1 MECAVLFADV
11 AGSTALYEVLGD
23 ERAFALVERCL
34 AVMGDCT
41 AAAGGRVVKTI
52 GDAVMAVFGHAD
64 AAATAAIAMQEGVD
78 RLGPQ
83 EGVRLRLRIGLHAG
97 MVVERDG
104 DVFGD
109 TVNLASRLCDLASKG
124 QIVVAEET
132 ARRLGAALAAR
143 LRPLFS
149 VPVKGKETE
158 VALVEIG
165 WQPPGA
171 ERTLIAAP
179 RAAAP
184 AAHALLK
191 LRLDDRHVEMGPAR
205 RKVTIGRD
213 LEADFPIRDRSASR
227 AHATIERRRERF
239 VLADHSSNGTFVT
252 FDGRPEMKVQHEE
265 LTLVGRGWIAFG
277 QPRAEAV
284 QVAEFQTTE
293 A

>member
-34 AVMGDCT
+34 AAMGDCT
-41 AAAGGRVVKTI
+41 AEAGGRVVKTI
-52 GDAVMAVFGHAD
+52 GDAVMSVFPSAD
-64 AAATAAIAMQEGVD
+64 AAAGAAIAMQERVD
-78 RLGPQ
+78 RMGPQ
-83 EGVRLRLRIGLHAG
+83 EGVRLRLRIGFHFG
-97 MVVERDG
+97 PVVERDG

-109 TVNLASRLCDLASKG
+109 TVNLASRLGDLASKG
-124 QIVVAEET
+124 QVVTDEES
-132 ARRLGAALAAR
+132 ARRLGAATAPR

-149 VPVKGKETE
+149 VPVKGKEAE

-165 WQPPGA
+165 WQEPGE

-179 RAAAP
+179 RSTTP
-184 AAHALLK
+184 AGHALLK

-205 RKVTIGRD
+205 RKVTVGRD
-213 LEADFPIRDRSASR
+213 LECDFPIRDRSASR

-252 FDGRPEMKVQHEE
+252 FEGKPEMKVQHEDV
-265 LTLVGRGWIAFG
+265 TLVGHGWIAFG
-277 QPRAEAV
+277 QPRAEAS
-284 QVAEFQTTE
+284 QVAEFQTAE